1 MSEFSKRIR
10 DELDFREEA
19 RNAAMLRR
27 NFQGEPRVV
36 VPEVVTELVTRR
48 VLVLEYVEGTRIDRL
63 HERLASGELDLQRLV
78 ETVVDAYI
86 KMMLEDGVFHADPH
100 AGNLLVDPQGRLVLL
115 DFGMVLQVER
125 ETRRRLVETVL
136 AAARQDVDGVINGFY
151 ELGIL
156 DPDVDRGT
164 VRDAAQSLMAVS
176 LRDDDLAAA
185 DPAAGRAGTADVL
198 RVAADAAVQ
207 PGLLRP
213 GGRARR
219 GDRAPL
225 RPELQRARDG
235 PAGARPLGEA
245 ADAGRARA
253 GPARAASPTGPRRRS
268 PRRATLRD
276 LVRRVERDELRVR
289 WHPRDTLEL
298 QRFLAQQ
305 VRRALL
311 ALFAFTIAVI
321 ASVVYLA
328 TRRLEVLV
336 LGLLIAFGMFFVIF
350 LLPTHL
356 FQNPLRFRR
365 RWPAAERVARS
376 GPASGA
382 ASPSTARR
390 ACGTPPRP
398 RPWPAPG
405 ARGRRRWPAR
415 IPLPASENSTTWRWL
430 LIRSRSSPRT
440 SAISSRRTRAARRRS
455 SQWSQPWS
463 TQAASAAP
471 ASSWTSVPSSRASGT
486 HERHGQRHA
495 REIQLEVRGE
505 VLLRPAAPSRCRKG
519 RRPSLRR
526 GGLEAG
532 PPALHRRGESGSVQ
546 ADLSLRA
553 RRRRAGR

>member
-1 MSEFSKRIR
+1 MRALVVFTRLLPFVLAFMWDRRRFLLVGRPRRRNAERHRRRAERLTATLAELGPTFIKLAQVFAARADILPEPYLSAIGTLTDQVPPLPPGAAERVVRQELGRDVAQLFDRFETEPLAAASLGQVHRASYAGREVVVKVLRPGVEELVAEDLDVSFRILFLLNLLFPNHHIRAITAIVSEFSKRIR

-19 RNAAMLRR
+19 RNAGMLRR
-27 NFQGEPRVV
+27 NFQNEPRVV
-36 VPEVVTELVTRR
+36 VPEVVAELVTRR
-48 VLVLEYVEGTRIDRL
+48 VLVLEYLEGTRIDRL
-63 HERLASGELDLQRLV
+63 HERLATGELDLQRLV

-176 LRDDDLAAA
+176 LKDDTSPRQIQRLVEQVLDTFYEWPLIL
-185 DPAAGRAGTADVL
+185 PSNLVYFGRAGVL
-198 RVAADAAVQ
+198 VERI
-207 PGLLRP
+207 GLRYDPNFNAL
-213 GGRARR
+213 AM
-219 GDRAPL
+219 
-225 RPELQRARDG
+225 
-235 PAGARPLGEA
+235 ARPVLARSAKRLVQGMLEQDPRTRVTDWTQEA
-245 ADAGRARA
+245 LTMAR
-253 GPARAASPTGPRRRS
+253 
-268 PRRATLRD
+268 TLRD

-311 ALFAFTIAVI
+311 ALFAFTVAVI

-336 LGLLIAFGMFFVIF
+336 LGLLIAFGMFLVIF

-365 RWPAAERVARS
+365 RW
-376 GPASGA
+376 
-382 ASPSTARR
+382 
-390 ACGTPPRP
+390 
-398 RPWPAPG
+398 
-405 ARGRRRWPAR
+405 
-415 IPLPASENSTTWRWL
+415 
-430 LIRSRSSPRT
+430 SPR
-440 SAISSRRTRAARRRS
+440 
-455 SQWSQPWS
+455 
-463 TQAASAAP
+463 
-471 ASSWTSVPSSRASGT
+471 
-486 HERHGQRHA
+486 
-495 REIQLEVRGE
+495 
-505 VLLRPAAPSRCRKG
+505 
-519 RRPSLRR
+519 
-526 GGLEAG
+526 
-532 PPALHRRGESGSVQ
+532 
-546 ADLSLRA
+546 
-553 RRRRAGR
+553 

>member
-1 MSEFSKRIR
+1 VRALVIFGRLLPFVLAFMWDRRRFLVLGRPRRRDAERHRLRAERLTGTLAELGPTFIKLAQVFAARADILPEPYLSAIATLTDQVPPLPPGVAERVVLEELGRDVGQVFGRFEPEPLAAASLGQVHRASYAGREVVVKVLRPGVEELVGEDLDVSFRILFLLNLLFPNHRTRAITAIVSEFSKRIR

-19 RNAAMLRR
+19 RNAGMLRR
-27 NFQGEPRVV
+27 NFQNEPRVV
-36 VPEVVTELVTRR
+36 VPQVVAELVTRR

-125 ETRRRLVETVL
+125 DTRRRLVETVL

-156 DPDVDRGT
+156 DPDFDRGT

-176 LRDDDLAAA
+176 LKDETSPRQIQRLVEQVLNTFYEW
-185 DPAAGRAGTADVL
+185 PLMLPSNLVYFGRAGVL
-198 RVAADAAVQ
+198 VEGI
-207 PGLLRP
+207 GLRYDPNFNAL
-213 GGRARR
+213 AM
-219 GDRAPL
+219 
-225 RPELQRARDG
+225 
-235 PAGARPLGEA
+235 ARPVLARSAKRLVRGVLEQDPRTRVTDWTQEA
-245 ADAGRARA
+245 LTVAR
-253 GPARAASPTGPRRRS
+253 
-268 PRRATLRD
+268 TLRD

-311 ALFAFTIAVI
+311 ALFAFTVAVI

-356 FQNPLRFRR
+356 FQNPLRFRQ
-365 RWPAAERVARS
+365 
-376 GPASGA
+376 
-382 ASPSTARR
+382 
-390 ACGTPPRP
+390 
-398 RPWPAPG
+398 
-405 ARGRRRWPAR
+405 RWPAR
-415 IPLPASENSTTWRWL
+415 
-430 LIRSRSSPRT
+430 
-440 SAISSRRTRAARRRS
+440 
-455 SQWSQPWS
+455 
-463 TQAASAAP
+463 
-471 ASSWTSVPSSRASGT
+471 
-486 HERHGQRHA
+486 
-495 REIQLEVRGE
+495 
-505 VLLRPAAPSRCRKG
+505 
-519 RRPSLRR
+519 
-526 GGLEAG
+526 
-532 PPALHRRGESGSVQ
+532 
-546 ADLSLRA
+546 
-553 RRRRAGR
+553 

>member
-1 MSEFSKRIR
+1 VRALVIFGRLLPFVLAFMWDRRRFLVLGRPRRRDTERHRLRAERLTGTLAELGPTFIKLAQVFAARADILPEPYLSAIATLTDQVPPLPPGVAERVVLEELGRDVGQVFGRFEPEPLAAASLGQVHRASYAGREVVVKVLRPGVEELVGEDLDVSFRILFLLNLLFPNHRTRAITAIVSEFSKRIR

-19 RNAAMLRR
+19 RNAGMLRR
-27 NFQGEPRVV
+27 NFQNEPRVV
-36 VPEVVTELVTRR
+36 VPQVVAELVTRR

-125 ETRRRLVETVL
+125 DTRRRLVETVL

-176 LRDDDLAAA
+176 LKDETSPRQIQRLVEQVLNTFYEW
-185 DPAAGRAGTADVL
+185 PLMLPSNLVYFGRAGVL
-198 RVAADAAVQ
+198 VEGI
-207 PGLLRP
+207 GLRYDPNFNAL
-213 GGRARR
+213 AM
-219 GDRAPL
+219 
-225 RPELQRARDG
+225 
-235 PAGARPLGEA
+235 ARPVLARSAKRLVRGVLEQDPRTRVTDWTQEA
-245 ADAGRARA
+245 LTVAR
-253 GPARAASPTGPRRRS
+253 
-268 PRRATLRD
+268 TLRD

-311 ALFAFTIAVI
+311 ALFAFTVAVI

-356 FQNPLRFRR
+356 FQNPLRFRQ
-365 RWPAAERVARS
+365 RWP
-376 GPASGA
+376 
-382 ASPSTARR
+382 
-390 ACGTPPRP
+390 
-398 RPWPAPG
+398 
-405 ARGRRRWPAR
+405 
-415 IPLPASENSTTWRWL
+415 
-430 LIRSRSSPRT
+430 
-440 SAISSRRTRAARRRS
+440 TR
-455 SQWSQPWS
+455 
-463 TQAASAAP
+463 
-471 ASSWTSVPSSRASGT
+471 
-486 HERHGQRHA
+486 
-495 REIQLEVRGE
+495 
-505 VLLRPAAPSRCRKG
+505 
-519 RRPSLRR
+519 
-526 GGLEAG
+526 
-532 PPALHRRGESGSVQ
+532 
-546 ADLSLRA
+546 
-553 RRRRAGR
+553 

>member
-1 MSEFSKRIR
+1 MRALVVFSRLLPFMLAFMWDRRRFLVVGRPRRRDAERHRRRAERLTETLAELGPTFIKLAQVFAARADILPEPYLSAIATLTDQVPPLPPGVAERVVREELGRDVAEVFERFESEPLAAASLGQVHRASYAGREVVVKVLRPGVEELVAEDLDVSFRILFLLNLLFPNHHTRAITAIVSEFSKRIR

-19 RNAAMLRR
+19 RNAALLRR
-27 NFQGEPRVV
+27 NFQNEPRVV
-36 VPEVVTELVTRR
+36 VPEVVAELVTRR
-48 VLVLEYVEGTRIDRL
+48 VLVLEYLEGTRIDRL
-63 HERLASGELDLQRLV
+63 HERLASGELELQRLV

-176 LRDDDLAAA
+176 LKDDTSPRQIQRLVEQVLDTFYEWPLIL
-185 DPAAGRAGTADVL
+185 PSNLVYFGRAGVL
-198 RVAADAAVQ
+198 VEGI
-207 PGLLRP
+207 GLRYDPNFNALAMARP
-213 GGRARR
+213 VLARSARR
-219 GDRAPL
+219 LIQGVLEQDPRTRVTDWAQEAL
-225 RPELQRARDG
+225 TLAR
-235 PAGARPLGEA
+235 
-245 ADAGRARA
+245 
-253 GPARAASPTGPRRRS
+253 
-268 PRRATLRD
+268 TLRD

-311 ALFAFTIAVI
+311 ALFAFTVALI

-336 LGLLIAFGMFFVIF
+336 LGLLVAFGMFLVIF

-365 RWPAAERVARS
+365 RWPAR
-376 GPASGA
+376 
-382 ASPSTARR
+382 
-390 ACGTPPRP
+390 
-398 RPWPAPG
+398 
-405 ARGRRRWPAR
+405 
-415 IPLPASENSTTWRWL
+415 
-430 LIRSRSSPRT
+430 
-440 SAISSRRTRAARRRS
+440 
-455 SQWSQPWS
+455 
-463 TQAASAAP
+463 
-471 ASSWTSVPSSRASGT
+471 
-486 HERHGQRHA
+486 
-495 REIQLEVRGE
+495 
-505 VLLRPAAPSRCRKG
+505 
-519 RRPSLRR
+519 
-526 GGLEAG
+526 
-532 PPALHRRGESGSVQ
+532 
-546 ADLSLRA
+546 
-553 RRRRAGR
+553 

>member
-1 MSEFSKRIR
+1 MRALVIFGRLLPFVLAFMWDRRRFLVLGRPRRRDAERHRLRAERLTGTLAELGPTFIKLAQVFAARADILPEPYLSAIATLTDQVPPLPPGVAERVVREELGRDVGQVFGRFEPEPLAAASLGQVHRASYAGREVVVKVLRPGVEELVGEDLDVSFRILFLLNLLFPNHRTRAITAIVSEFSKRIR

-27 NFQGEPRVV
+27 NFQNEPRVV

-48 VLVLEYVEGTRIDRL
+48 VLVLEYVQGTRIDRL
-63 HERLASGELDLQRLV
+63 HERLASGELDLARLV

-125 ETRRRLVETVL
+125 DTRRRLVETVL

-176 LRDDDLAAA
+176 LKDETSPRQIQRLVEQVLNTFYEW
-185 DPAAGRAGTADVL
+185 PLMLPSNLVYFGRAGVL
-198 RVAADAAVQ
+198 VEGI
-207 PGLLRP
+207 GLRYDPNFNAL
-213 GGRARR
+213 AM
-219 GDRAPL
+219 
-225 RPELQRARDG
+225 
-235 PAGARPLGEA
+235 ARPVLARSAKRLVRGVLEQDPRTRVTDWTQEA
-245 ADAGRARA
+245 FTLAR
-253 GPARAASPTGPRRRS
+253 
-268 PRRATLRD
+268 TLRD

-311 ALFAFTIAVI
+311 ALFAFTVAVI

-365 RWPAAERVARS
+365 RWPAR
-376 GPASGA
+376 
-382 ASPSTARR
+382 
-390 ACGTPPRP
+390 
-398 RPWPAPG
+398 
-405 ARGRRRWPAR
+405 
-415 IPLPASENSTTWRWL
+415 
-430 LIRSRSSPRT
+430 
-440 SAISSRRTRAARRRS
+440 
-455 SQWSQPWS
+455 
-463 TQAASAAP
+463 
-471 ASSWTSVPSSRASGT
+471 
-486 HERHGQRHA
+486 
-495 REIQLEVRGE
+495 
-505 VLLRPAAPSRCRKG
+505 
-519 RRPSLRR
+519 
-526 GGLEAG
+526 
-532 PPALHRRGESGSVQ
+532 
-546 ADLSLRA
+546 
-553 RRRRAGR
+553 

>member
-1 MSEFSKRIR
+1 VRAFVIFSRLLPFVLAFMWDRRRFLVLGRPRRRDAERHRLRAERLTSTLAELGPTFIKLAQVFAARADILPEPYLTAIATLTDQVPPLPPGVAERVVREELGRDVGQVFGRFEPEPLAAASLGQVHRASYAGREVVVKVLRPGVEEVVGEDLDVSFRILFLLNLLFPNHRTRAITAIVSEFSKRIR

-19 RNAAMLRR
+19 RNAGMLRR
-27 NFQGEPRVV
+27 NFQNEPRVV

-100 AGNLLVDPQGRLVLL
+100 AGNLLIDPQGRLVLL

-125 ETRRRLVETVL
+125 DTRRRLVETVL

-176 LRDDDLAAA
+176 LKDETSPRQIQRLVEQVLSTFYEW
-185 DPAAGRAGTADVL
+185 PLMLPSNLVYFGRAGVL
-198 RVAADAAVQ
+198 VEGI
-207 PGLLRP
+207 GLRYDPNFNAL
-213 GGRARR
+213 AM
-219 GDRAPL
+219 
-225 RPELQRARDG
+225 
-235 PAGARPLGEA
+235 ARPVLARSAKRLVRGVLEQDPRTRVTDWTQEA
-245 ADAGRARA
+245 FTLAR
-253 GPARAASPTGPRRRS
+253 
-268 PRRATLRD
+268 TLRD

-311 ALFAFTIAVI
+311 ALFAFTVAVI

-365 RWPAAERVARS
+365 RWPAR
-376 GPASGA
+376 
-382 ASPSTARR
+382 
-390 ACGTPPRP
+390 
-398 RPWPAPG
+398 
-405 ARGRRRWPAR
+405 
-415 IPLPASENSTTWRWL
+415 
-430 LIRSRSSPRT
+430 
-440 SAISSRRTRAARRRS
+440 
-455 SQWSQPWS
+455 
-463 TQAASAAP
+463 
-471 ASSWTSVPSSRASGT
+471 
-486 HERHGQRHA
+486 
-495 REIQLEVRGE
+495 
-505 VLLRPAAPSRCRKG
+505 
-519 RRPSLRR
+519 
-526 GGLEAG
+526 
-532 PPALHRRGESGSVQ
+532 
-546 ADLSLRA
+546 
-553 RRRRAGR
+553 